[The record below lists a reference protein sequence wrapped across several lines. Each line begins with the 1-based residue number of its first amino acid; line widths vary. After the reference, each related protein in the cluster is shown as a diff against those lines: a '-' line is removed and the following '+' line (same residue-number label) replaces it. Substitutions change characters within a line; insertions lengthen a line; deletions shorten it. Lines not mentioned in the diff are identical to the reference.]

1 MNENEGSSTPAPDA
15 VPAEE
20 WNGMNLAGDV
30 AERGIQQNKEEYRE
44 DLRWWF
50 RYAHVEKRLS
60 QSEAALQLGV
70 DSGTYSKVFRGAYTG
85 TGGILLAP
93 PAKMLSR
100 IRVTREQEK
109 TNTAELNK
117 GRVLTPTVDEIHQ
130 VCRKAWRD
138 RQIAI
143 IFGESHI
150 GKTEALVWFRDE
162 NNHGATLYV
171 DLQGVMG
178 VQDVYRAFARALK
191 ISADVPMAKLMPRVL
206 AAIDRTNLVIVD
218 EFHHITY
225 AYRKGSSNV
234 MVNAIKSIKDRTG
247 CAMVICATNVARDEF
262 TEGTGKEA
270 KLLKQL
276 WRRGVIKL
284 QLADALPVADVRA
297 FATAYG
303 LDFPA
308 APDAGDDTWKAL
320 RAGHAGFAGLDV
332 CEHAAYHD
340 GVLALVSLL
349 RDAGALAKKRGRELS
364 WKHVNDVQAIYD
376 RRAARKS
383 V

>member
-1 MNENEGSSTPAPDA
+1 MPENNTPQPPADA
-15 VPAEE
+15 IPAGEE
-20 WNGMNLAGDV
+20 WDGTNLAGDV
-30 AERGIQQNKEEYRE
+30 VERGIQRNKEEYHD

-50 RYAHVEKRLS
+50 RYAHVEKKLS
-60 QSEAALQLGV
+60 QSDAARTLGI
-70 DSGTYSKVFRGAYTG
+70 DGGTYSKVFRGAYTG
-85 TGGILLAP
+85 ANGILLAP

-100 IRVTREQEK
+100 IRVTRDQER

-117 GRVLTPTVDEIHQ
+117 GRVMTPTVDEIHQ

-143 IFGESHI
+143 VFGESHI

-178 VQDVYRAFARALK
+178 VQDIYRAFARALK
-191 ISADVPMAKLMPRVL
+191 ISADVPMAKLVPRVL

-225 AYRKGSSNV
+225 SYRKGSSNV

-284 QLADALPVADVRA
+284 QLADALPVGDVRC
-297 FATAYG
+297 FAQAYG

-308 APDAGDDTWKAL
+308 APEAGDDTWKAL
-320 RAGHAGFAGLDV
+320 RAAHPDFAGLDV
-332 CEHAAYHD
+332 CEHVAYHD

-349 RDAGALAKKRGRELS
+349 RDAGALAKKRGRDLS
-364 WKHVNDVQAIYD
+364 WKHVADVQAIYD
-376 RRAARKS
+376 RRAAKKA